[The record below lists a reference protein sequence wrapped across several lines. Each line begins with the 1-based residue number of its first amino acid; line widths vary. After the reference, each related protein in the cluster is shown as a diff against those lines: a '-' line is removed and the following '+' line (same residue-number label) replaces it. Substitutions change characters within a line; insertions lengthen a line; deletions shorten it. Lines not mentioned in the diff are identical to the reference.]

1 MPFVNLSFLQDF
13 ETRAKLITV
22 DAYQRMA
29 ANLWIWDFMVSK
41 KTESRKEV
49 LSWLL
54 STAQIEEI
62 GEGGGAMNF
71 DAMEQALAEFTT
83 KHHGKGLEISRDQF
97 EDLDGNGIE
106 VGAEWMKQIGAY
118 MAYYPQKL
126 GVAALKAGHS
136 AGSTGYDG
144 EIFFSASHPNN
155 PNNVAKGVY
164 ANLFTG
170 AASGSYPGA
179 LPIDT
184 SVSVEV
190 AFANLQKAIAYIRGI
205 KGPNGEDPRF
215 LRPLKMLVAPTNMG
229 RAVQLTNATFIAQ
242 AATGGAGGGDVDAVV
257 KAMALVQ
264 PVVADELDGFESG
277 TTYFLGC
284 QDVSSTEIGGLVH
297 IERKPFEIN
306 YYSGQ
311 GGGGATGVDAALAR
325 QQTFEWH
332 CRGRMAAG
340 YGHPYELH
348 KIKAS

>member
-1 MPFVNLSFLQDF
+1 MPFVNQSFIQDF
-13 ETRAKLITV
+13 ETRSRQITV
-22 DAYQRMA
+22 DAYARMA
-29 ANLWIWDFMVSK
+29 ENLWIWDFMVAK
-41 KTESRKEV
+41 TTESRKEI

-62 GEGGGAMNF
+62 GESGGGMPF
-71 DAMEQALAEFTT
+71 DTIEQTLAEFTT

-106 VGAEWMKQIGAY
+106 VGAEWSRQVGAY

-126 GVAALKAGHS
+126 GVNALKAGHS
-136 AGSTGYDG
+136 AGSLGYDG
-144 EIFFSASHPNN
+144 EIFFSTAHPVN
-155 PNNVAKGVY
+155 PNAVSKGTY

-170 AASGSYPGA
+170 AAAGSYPGA

-190 AFANLQKAIAYIRGI
+190 AFANVQKAVAYIRGI
-205 KGPNGEDPRF
+205 KAPNGEDPRF

-242 AATGGAGGGDVDAVV
+242 AATGGAGSGDIAAIV
-257 KAMALVQ
+257 KSLALVQ

-277 TTYFLGC
+277 TTWFLGC

-297 IERKPFEIN
+297 MERKPFAIN
-306 YYSGQ
+306 YYTGQ
-311 GGGGATGVDAALAR
+311 NGGAPTGIDAMLAR
-325 QQTFEWH
+325 AQTLEWH
-332 CRGRMAAG
+332 VRGRMAAG

-348 KIKAS
+348 KFKAA

>member
-1 MPFVNLSFLQDF
+1 MPFVNASFIQDF
-13 ETRAKLITV
+13 ETRAKQITV
-22 DAYQRMA
+22 DAYRRMA
-29 ANLWIWDFMVSK
+29 ENLWIWDFMVAK
-41 KTESRKEV
+41 QTESRREV

-62 GEGGGAMNF
+62 GEGGGGMNF

-83 KHHGKGLEISRDQF
+83 KHHGKGLELSRDQF

-106 VGAEWMKQIGAY
+106 VGAEWMRQIGAY

-126 GVAALKAGHS
+126 GVAALVAGH
-136 AGSTGYDG
+136 ASTSLGYDG
-144 EIFFSASHPNN
+144 EVFFSASHPNN

-170 AASGSYPGA
+170 AASGAYPGA
-179 LPIDT
+179 CPIDV
-184 SVSVEV
+184 SVSAEV
-190 AFANLQKAIAYIRGI
+190 AFANLQKVVAYIRGI

-215 LRPLKMLVAPTNMG
+215 LRPVKLLVAPTNMG

-242 AATGGAGGGDVDAVV
+242 AATGGAGSGDIDAVV
-257 KAMALVQ
+257 KSMGLVQ
-264 PVVADELDGFESG
+264 PVVADELASFESG

-297 IERKPFEIN
+297 LERKPFEIN

-311 GGGGATGVDAALAR
+311 GAGATGLDAMLAR
-325 QQTFEWH
+325 AQTLEWH
-332 CRGRMAAG
+332 CRGRLAAG

-348 KIKAS
+348 KVKAA